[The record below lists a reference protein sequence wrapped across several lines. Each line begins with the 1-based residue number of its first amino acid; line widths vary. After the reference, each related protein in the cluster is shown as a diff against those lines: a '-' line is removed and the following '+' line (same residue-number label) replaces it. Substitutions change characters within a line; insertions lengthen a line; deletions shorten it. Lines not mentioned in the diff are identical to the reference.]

1 MRLLRLNEKGDLSL
15 TDDRYEILEPYA
27 ILSHTWGEDHDEVL
41 FDDFERNL
49 FENKAGYEKIRFCRE
64 QAQKDELQYFWVDT
78 CCIQRANFTEYS
90 EAITSMF
97 RWYRDSAKCY
107 VYLSDVSVSHE
118 DQYSTPTWEPA
129 FRKSR
134 WFTRGWTLQELL
146 APKIVEFYSR
156 DGRYLG
162 DRNTLEQQ
170 IHEITK
176 IPRAALQ
183 GTPLTDFSV
192 EERMQWGQT
201 RKTKRKE
208 DEAYCLLG
216 IFNVFLSPRYGEREE
231 AFRRLERKIM
241 KNMSQSH
248 KAMDNWIRVKRY
260 SPENLKI
267 GRLSAVELSM
277 DQRYSK
283 LAVVQQHGEEAPPC
297 EPPLLHSLVGHRKYV
312 RCFTFSLD
320 GKQLASGSSDCT
332 IRLWDVATGLTS
344 QEFEGHKALVEGVA
358 FSPDGKRL
366 ASASEDG
373 SVRLWDV
380 AMGSTLQTLESEVRP
395 DTTGYISP
403 LDRVVYHVAFSPDG
417 KRLASGQWNGMVKLW
432 DVATGSALQTLANA
446 HNNYVSDVAFSPD
459 GKWLASASG
468 EGIIKLWEAAGGLRG
483 SAPRTLEGHDR
494 FVRKVTFAPDSKRL
508 ASAGADGT
516 VRVWDVETGT
526 MLQML
531 RGSTDLRDSADLWH
545 PIMDSSM
552 RTMTV
557 QAVAFSGDGKQLMSV
572 SEAGTVRLWDVAG
585 KAREVKKSTLRK
597 HKGIHSA
604 VAFSPDL
611 RWLASTQGSALT
623 IQLWDVREAKEKL
636 ERK

>member
-241 KNMSQSH
+241 KNMS
-248 KAMDNWIRVKRY
+248 
-260 SPENLKI
+260 
-267 GRLSAVELSM
+267 
-277 DQRYSK
+277 
-283 LAVVQQHGEEAPPC
+283 
-297 EPPLLHSLVGHRKYV
+297 HRKYV

-380 AMGSTLQTLESEVRP
+380 AKGSTLQTLESEVRP

-531 RGSTDLRDSADLWH
+531 RDSTDLWH

-604 VAFSPDL
+604 VAFCPDL